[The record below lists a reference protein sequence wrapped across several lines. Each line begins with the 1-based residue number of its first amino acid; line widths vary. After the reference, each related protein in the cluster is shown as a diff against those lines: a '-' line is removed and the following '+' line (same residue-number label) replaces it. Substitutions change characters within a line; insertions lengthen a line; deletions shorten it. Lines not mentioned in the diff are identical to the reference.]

1 VIRHRSVSVFGAPLG
16 EEVRA
21 SFRVDGDLVVVD
33 VGAAVSDEN
42 GTACWSQVVSADG
55 KAATGRF
62 KPGSFVWVP
71 LWELDLG
78 GEP

>member
-1 VIRHRSVSVFGAPLG
+1 MGSPVGG
-16 EEVRA
+16 EADA
-21 SFRVDGDLVVVD
+21 SFRVDGDLVVVK
-33 VGAAVSDEN
+33 VEAAVSDEQ
-42 GTACWSQVVSADG
+42 GTSCFAKVVSSEG